1 MTGSPDLEAIH
12 RAQRDAERLYA
23 RAEIELALDRTAA
36 AIAARLGGINPLLL
50 VVMHGGVV
58 FAGHLLTRLPFPL
71 QVDYVHVTRYHGGT
85 EGSDLHW
92 LRPPPDLLAG
102 RTVLLLDDILDQGTT
117 LAALVARCRTNG
129 ATGVYTAVLV
139 EKDIA
144 RLSGPAH
151 ADFAALHAGN
161 RYLFG
166 WGMDYHHYLR
176 NADGI
181 YAVREDQR

>member
-1 MTGSPDLEAIH
+1 MTDGLDLGAI
-12 RAQRDAERLYA
+12 RRVQQDAERLYA
-23 RAEIELALDRTAA
+23 RPEIELALDRTAA
-36 AIAARLGGINPLLL
+36 AISTRLGGINPLLL

-58 FAGHLLTRLPFPL
+58 FAGHLLTRLTFPL

-85 EGSDLHW
+85 EGRDLHW
-92 LRPPPDLLAG
+92 LRAPPDLLAG
-102 RTVLLLDDILDQGTT
+102 RTVLLVDDILDQGAT
-117 LAALVARCRTNG
+117 LAAIVARCKSNG
-129 ATGVYTAVLV
+129 AAAVHTAVLV
-139 EKDIA
+139 EKDIT
-144 RLSGPAH
+144 RQHGLAH
-151 ADFAALHAGN
+151 ADFAALHAGD